1 MKQLIFILLTLF
13 VLNTNTLFSQ
23 TGDTVTVQTFTF
35 GSPQDNWFVFP
46 SDTVRF
52 EKILMQY
59 TLKCNPAQSPACGE
73 WDYLTYS
80 YLYKHTGLIDS
91 SAVIQP
97 SYIANGTSPSSV
109 MYMNTPSY
117 NYTTSWQYQTVITN
131 TTSLNTATIGSDNT
145 PANHPLGASAPVSR
159 SQYLWK
165 ASEMTSAGLT
175 AGNITGL
182 QLYLQSLGSE
192 LRNFTIRLKTTSAD
206 SITKINFSNTGY
218 IWLNSFIKKSFH
230 RYIS

>member
-1 MKQLIFILLTLF
+1 M
-13 VLNTNTLFSQ
+13 VSQ
-23 TGDTVTVQTFTF
+23 TGDTIKVQTFTF
-35 GSPQDNWFVFP
+35 GSPQDAWFVFP

-97 SYIANGTSPSSV
+97 SYIANGSSPNSV

-131 TTSLNTATIGSDNT
+131 TTSLNTATIGIDNT
-145 PANHPLGASAPVSR
+145 PSNHPLGASAPVSR

-165 ASEMTSAGLT
+165 ASEMTSAGMT

-192 LRNFTIRLKTTSAD
+192 LRNLTIRLKNY
-206 SITKINFSNTGY
+206 KC
-218 IWLNSFIKKSFH
+218 
-230 RYIS
+230 R